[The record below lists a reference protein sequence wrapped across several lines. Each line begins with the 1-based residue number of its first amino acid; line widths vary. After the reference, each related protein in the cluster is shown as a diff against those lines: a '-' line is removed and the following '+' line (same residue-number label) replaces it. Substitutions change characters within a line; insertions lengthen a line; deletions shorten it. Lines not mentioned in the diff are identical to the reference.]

1 MYCVRLD
8 VLRMCLRACTVF
20 VGVCLR
26 VGLRC
31 VGLSV
36 CVRVGLRV
44 CVRACVW
51 AWVCVCVYRE
61 RETDRERTETLQ
73 PQLFNTILTTWE
85 STVCSKGISVQGL
98 RMACKTLLCRSDNF
112 R

>member
-1 MYCVRLD
+1 MCVYCVRLD

-44 CVRACVW
+44 CVRACGC
-51 AWVCVCVYRE
+51 ACVCVCVERE
-61 RETDRERTETLQ
+61 RDRQRTH
-73 PQLFNTILTTWE
+73 
-85 STVCSKGISVQGL
+85 
-98 RMACKTLLCRSDNF
+98 
-112 R
+112 

>member
-36 CVRVGLRV
+36 CVRVGCGR
-44 CVRACVW
+44 
-51 AWVCVCVYRE
+51 VCVCVCVCRE
-61 RETDRERTETLQ
+61 RETDRERTETLHSQ
-73 PQLFNTILTTWE
+73 PFNTILTTWE

-98 RMACKTLLCRSDNF
+98 RGTLLCRSDNF